1 MLPGSYQF
9 SGDIRNKRTNVVRS
23 FNILVFWGGEETV
36 KKELSSV
43 YSGGDVKRLEKEFY
57 IQYDVKGRH
66 IEREPN
72 GIDDE
77 I

>member
-57 IQYDVKGRH
+57 IQYDVKGRY